1 MKVET
6 SNDIIEEGEM
16 LLLWWALGDRV
27 CPPGVRTEKSCKSRV
42 SVCVLF
48 TSLFKFAALVMK
60 SLFCF
65 GFCARS
71 DGRVCFFFSIRLC
84 PDNLFRS
91 VPLVRADEATVEVQ
105 DQVLDSM
112 DNG

>member
-1 MKVET
+1 MQVAREC
-6 SNDIIEEGEM
+6 
-16 LLLWWALGDRV
+16 V
-27 CPPGVRTEKSCKSRV
+27 CFVYIFVQIRRTCDEKL
-42 SVCVLF
+42 VLF
-48 TSLFKFAALVMK
+48 WFL
-60 SLFCF
+60 
-65 GFCARS
+65 CAVGRS
-71 DGRVCFFFSIRLC
+71 RLFFFSIRLC